1 MLTLYKYYSS
11 LPYDYFKNPTIKL
24 SQLALLNDPFEHYM
38 PTQAIHESMK
48 KIFGESYNEQSDHI
62 RMFKKNYKFIN
73 ATKGIVSLS
82 ETHRNLLMWAH
93 YADQHKG
100 LCIGYSHDFL
110 SSLPLPKQYNKVVDK
125 FEPIKINY
133 DRVRFDINDL
143 DFGDVGKEMDYINF
157 ILLKSLTTKSDDWM
171 YEKEHRCITPLRWA
185 DEIFIKSPEKLSRIS
200 TPDYRHILAMDANKG
215 KDASSSLAV
224 EDEFKFLLDN
234 IGQDQQSILL
244 KRISPKKI
252 SSIYF
257 GSRMPKQIK
266 TELIKGIKERMD
278 EYQHVKIF
286 EYKIDDTNY
295 ELNRKQIYI

>member
-1 MLTLYKYYSS
+1 MRTLYKYYSS

-48 KIFGESYNEQSDHI
+48 RIFGDNYNEQIDHI

-82 ETHRNLLMWAH
+82 ETHRNLLMWTH
-93 YADQHKG
+93 YADQHQG
-100 LCIGYSHDFL
+100 LCIGYKHDFL
-110 SSLPLPKQYNKVVDK
+110 SSLPLPEQYNTIVDK
-125 FEPIKINY
+125 FNPIKVNY

-143 DFGDVGKEMDYINF
+143 DFDEIEQEMDYINS

-185 DEIFIKSPEKLSRIS
+185 DEILIKDSSKLSRIS
-200 TPDYRHILAMDANKG
+200 IPDFKYISSMDANKN
-215 KDASSSLAV
+215 KDPSSSLAV
-224 EDEFKFLLDN
+224 ENKFKFLLDN
-234 IGQDQQSILL
+234 IGQDQQSTLL
-244 KRISPKKI
+244 KRISPQKI
-252 SSIYF
+252 SSVYF
-257 GSRMPKQIK
+257 GSRMPKHIK
-266 TELIKGIKERMD
+266 NEFIKGIKEKID
-278 EYQHVKIF
+278 DYQHIKIF

-295 ELNRKQIYI
+295 ELNRKQIQI